1 LDGYVDFKALVAIQ
15 MVHRAVAWLVSAA
28 VIALAI
34 RLWRSHRSDRRA
46 AIWLLSLLT
55 VQVLSGL
62 SNVLLD
68 WPLLAA
74 LLHTGGAAA
83 LVAVLMSLATR
94 RPARAAASRLAVEA
108 AWQRRRV

>member
-1 LDGYVDFKALVAIQ
+1 
-15 MVHRAVAWLVSAA
+15 
-28 VIALAI
+28 
-34 RLWRSHRSDRRA
+34 
-46 AIWLLSLLT
+46 LLSLLI